1 MKSTL
6 SGMVPSFAF
15 FFKKKRG
22 YGLPSAQEKDFFYA
36 MKKRLETLQTNFGIS
51 RQEAC

>member
-1 MKSTL
+1 
-6 SGMVPSFAF
+6 MVSSFAF
-15 FFKKKRG
+15 FKKKEDMV
-22 YGLPSAQEKDFFYA
+22 YQVPKKKIFFYA